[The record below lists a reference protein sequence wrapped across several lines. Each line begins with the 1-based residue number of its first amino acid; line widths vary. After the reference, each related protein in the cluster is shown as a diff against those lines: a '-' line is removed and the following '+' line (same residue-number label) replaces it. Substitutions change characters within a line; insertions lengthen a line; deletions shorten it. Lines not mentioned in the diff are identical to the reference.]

1 MMFLNRLMHMG
12 KDNWKN
18 PLLGDGATISFGG
31 RQVCEG
37 ETSNPGTADAVSGE
51 VSAGM
56 SLGVDTPG
64 PIRRTK
70 EKCLRRP
77 PRNKRG

>member
-1 MMFLNRLMHMG
+1 MFLNRLMHMG

-31 RQVCEG
+31 GQVREG

-51 VSAGM
+51 VKAGSSQTPTSSA
-56 SLGVDTPG
+56 SVK
-64 PIRRTK
+64 RTK
-70 EKCLRRP
+70 PRCLRRG
-77 PRNKRG
+77 PRRGGS